1 MLHTE
6 TATGETFELLKTLM
20 QDKEF
25 TNFYLVGGTALALYL
40 GHRRSIDLDLFTP
53 FPFDSETVEK
63 YLVEKYNF
71 DSDFRRNNTLK
82 GTINN
87 TKIDCITYAYP
98 FVEDICVSD
107 NIRLYAM
114 KDIAAMKLSAIAG
127 DGSRLKDFI
136 DIACLS
142 VKLSLSDML
151 EAYQKKFEHCNAISP
166 IKGMTYFDDII
177 FTEPIVMM
185 KGIYD
190 WKKIQKRLYD
200 MIKEENTVF
209 QSFPV

>member
-1 MLHTE
+1 
-6 TATGETFELLKTLM
+6 M
-20 QDKEF
+20 QDEELTKF
-25 TNFYLVGGTALALYL
+25 HLAGGTALALYL

-53 FPFDSETVEK
+53 FPFDSETMEK
-63 YLVEKYNF
+63 YLAEKYHF
-71 DSDFRRNNTLK
+71 ESDFRRNNTLK
-82 GTINN
+82 GTIN
-87 TKIDCITYAYP
+87 TVKIDCITYAYP
-98 FVEDICVSD
+98 LVEAVCVSE

-151 EAYQKKFEHCNAISP
+151 EAYQKKFGQCNAISP
-166 IKGMTYFDDII
+166 VKGMVYFDDITL
-177 FTEPIVMM
+177 TEPVVMM
-185 KGIYD
+185 KGNYN
-190 WKKIQKRLYD
+190 WKKIQRRLYD